1 MFSSFVLKKKKTN
14 NIYVSEVWNVEK
26 HGSLCCKDFLNRKK
40 RRVSFHV

>member
-1 MFSSFVLKKKKTN
+1 MFSSFVLKKKKAN